1 MTIDI
6 NKMIT
11 GNPISK
17 NLMKPWGSN
26 AKHNSLRDKFFNRYT
41 GPGNDLKKQIDF
53 NPYTG
58 EIYKVHDQPSS
69 SNDRCSMY
77 HDVAYT
83 VAQNVGKNN
92 KDIKRLKHIA
102 DDKWLKCFKPRSPW
116 DIAAYSAIKSKKT
129 LGLGNNFTMED
140 LSEELN
146 KGVINKFE
154 RKKVIV
160 NYIDEIHSCDLVDMQ
175 KYSKVNKGYKY
186 IFTNIDIFSKY
197 AWAFPIKSKKISD
210 IKPCFEKI
218 FKQRKPR
225 YIWSDQESS
234 FFSKEMLKSFEDHN
248 IKIYHTYSNLKAVII
263 ERFNR
268 SLRELMMKSF
278 VKNNNTVWYD
288 ILSEL
293 IKKYN
298 NRYHNT
304 IKMKPIDVNKT
315 NEKHIKNTV
324 YNYNITNKKPKF
336 KINDIVRISL
346 KRRELFDK
354 PTGNIKW
361 SEELFRIYK
370 INKSNII
377 TYKLKDMNNEI
388 IKGIFYEKELQL
400 TKNTSN
406 EYIIEK
412 ILKTKGENIFVKW
425 RNYDSSFNS
434 WVNKYNIKEYL

>member
-1 MTIDI
+1 MSIDI
-6 NKMIT
+6 HKVIT
-11 GNPISK
+11 GNPITK
-17 NLMKPWGSN
+17 NLLRPWGSN
-26 AKHNSLRDKFFNRYT
+26 KQKTIFNKYT
-41 GPGNDLKKQIDF
+41 GPGNNLSKQLKF
-53 NPYTG
+53 NSKTG
-58 EIYKVHDQPSS
+58 EIYKIHDEPSS

-92 KDIKRLKHIA
+92 KDIKRLKHKA

-116 DIAAYSAIKSKKT
+116 DIAAYSAIKSKRT
-129 LGLGNNFTMED
+129 LGLGNNFTMKD

-146 KGVINKFE
+146 KHVINKFE

-160 NYIDEIHSCDLVDMQ
+160 NHIDEIHSCDLVDMQ
-175 KYSKVNKGYKY
+175 KYSRVNRGYKY

-197 AWAFPIKSKKISD
+197 AWTFSIKSKKISD

-218 FKQRKPR
+218 FKERKPK

-234 FFSKEMLKSFEDHN
+234 FFSKEMLKFFEDN
-248 IKIYHTYSNLKAVII
+248 NVKTYHTHSNLKAVVIQ
-263 ERFNR
+263 RFNR
-268 SLRELMMKSF
+268 SLRELMMKEF
-278 VKNNNTVWYD
+278 VKNNNTVWYN
-288 ILSEL
+288 ILPKL
-293 IKKYN
+293 IKFYN
-298 NRYHNT
+298 DRYHNT

-361 SEELFRIYK
+361 SEELFRIYR
-370 INKSNII
+370 INKSNVI
-377 TYKLKDMNNEI
+377 TYQLKDMNDEI

-400 TKNTSN
+400 TKNTIG

-412 ILKTKGENIFVKW
+412 VLKTKGNKIYVKW

-434 WVNKYNIKEYL
+434 WVNKYDIKEYL